1 MYHTPAIFNESSTSL
16 LVILL
21 SRLEPAALG
30 CTAVISPDRPIP
42 CAYLSKNA
50 TEKSTECGQ
59 KYTEPQYLKIDQDYI
74 CTARSFGKAESC
86 LHTVVCPSLFSIV

>member
-1 MYHTPAIFNESSTSL
+1 MHHTPAIFNESSTSL

-42 CAYLSKNA
+42 CANLSNNA
-50 TEKSTECGQ
+50 TEKSTKLG
-59 KYTEPQYLKIDQDYI
+59 KIYLETKQDYG
-74 CTARSFGKAESC
+74 CTARSIGKAESR
-86 LHTVVCPSLFSIV
+86 LHTVLCPSLFSIV

>member
-1 MYHTPAIFNESSTSL
+1 MYHAPAIFNESSTSL

-42 CAYLSKNA
+42 CANLSNNA
-50 TEKSTECGQ
+50 TEKLTE
-59 KYTEPQYLKIDQDYI
+59 
-74 CTARSFGKAESC
+74 
-86 LHTVVCPSLFSIV
+86 

>member
-1 MYHTPAIFNESSTSL
+1 MYHAPAIFNESSTSL

-42 CAYLSKNA
+42 CANLSNNA
-50 TEKSTECGQ
+50 TEKSTEQGQ
-59 KYTEPQYLKIDQDYI
+59 KYTEPQYLKIDQDCLSAVFTTLYGYS
-74 CTARSFGKAESC
+74 TAVRTSKTG
-86 LHTVVCPSLFSIV
+86 